1 MRSLLEK
8 IQVLNLEFLN
18 DGISLQ
24 CITELNNTRGCT
36 YFIDS
41 HVYKKEQIMSA
52 KANADPAVWI
62 EDVIW
67 DFIEQSPENTLQGP
81 FQEKAFEN
89 PLVGFSNGADP
100 IFESYKQYVGPYHWT
115 PLEIFNQTFPASS
128 VKAEE
133 LTVISYILPQT
144 EATKAD
150 NRRQATYPAERWA
163 RARIFG
169 EQVNVK
175 LRNLVVDVLQNEGH
189 QAVAPMLSPL
199 WKRKKSDQYVFASTW
214 SERHMAYASGLG
226 TFGLCDGLI
235 TARGKA
241 MRTGSVV
248 AHIKIKTTSRPYEDH
263 QAYCLFFSQGICGNC
278 IPRCPVGALSEKGH
292 DKLKCLL
299 HLKPASAE
307 YVKTNFGFDGY
318 GCGLCQTGV
327 PCESKIPSRQDV

>member
-24 CITELNNTRGCT
+24 CITELNNTRGRT
-36 YFIDS
+36 HFIDS

-169 EQVNVK
+169 EEVNVK

-278 IPRCPVGALSEKGH
+278 IDSG
-292 DKLKCLL
+292 
-299 HLKPASAE
+299 
-307 YVKTNFGFDGY
+307 
-318 GCGLCQTGV
+318 Q
-327 PCESKIPSRQDV
+327 